1 MKILSI
7 GNSFSEDA
15 QRYLSAVGHSLG
27 LEIKCVNACIG
38 GCTLVRHYNN
48 MRSGTPDYLVQVCG
62 SNLRDGATLEE
73 ILLSDTFDVITLQE
87 ASVRSADYRNFEPY
101 LSSLV
106 EYIREKCPTA
116 RIALH
121 ETWGYESGSEK
132 IKNLGFNMHSEMY
145 EKIKTAYAIAMVD
158 AKADLLIP
166 SGAVM
171 ARLNE
176 NGLKIHRDGFHAS
189 RGIGRYALALCWIKA
204 ICGISVKDNEFYDFE
219 EEVTEEERQAV
230 IRAVESI

>member
-15 QRYLSAVGHSLG
+15 QRYLAAVGHSMG
-27 LEIKCVNACIG
+27 LEIKCMNACIG

-48 MRSGTPDYLVQVCG
+48 MRSSAPDYLVQVCG
-62 SNLRDGATLEE
+62 SNVREGATLEE

-87 ASVRSADYRNFEPY
+87 ASVRSADYHNFEPY

-121 ETWGYESGSEK
+121 ETWAYESGSER
-132 IKNLGFNMHSEMY
+132 IKNLGFNEHSEMY
-145 EKIKTAYAIAMVD
+145 EKIKTAYEKAMTD
-158 AKADLLIP
+158 TKADLLIP

-171 ARLNE
+171 AHLYE
-176 NGLKIHRDGFHAS
+176 HGLKIHRDGFHAS

-204 ICGISVKDNEFYDFE
+204 IFGISVKDNEFFDFE
-219 EEVTEEERQAV
+219 EDVTEEERQAV

>member
-15 QRYLSAVGHSLG
+15 QRYLAAVGHSLG

-48 MRSGTPDYLVQVCG
+48 MRSATPDYLVQVCG
-62 SNLRDGATLEE
+62 SNVREGATLEE

-87 ASVRSADYRNFEPY
+87 ASLRSADYRNFEPY

-132 IKNLGFNMHSEMY
+132 IKNLGFTLHSEMY
-145 EKIKTAYAIAMVD
+145 EKIKTAYENAMAD
-158 AKADLLIP
+158 TKADLLIP

-176 NGLKIHRDGFHAS
+176 SGLKIHRDGFHAS
-189 RGIGRYALALCWIKA
+189 RGIGRYALALCWVKA
-204 ICGISVKDNEFYDFE
+204 IFGISVKDNEFFDFE
-219 EEVTEEERQAV
+219 EDVTEEERQAV